1 MVTSKYPIPQY
12 IATAN
17 LELRSNL
24 STLELYSLMWSKNTY
39 LICIQECHKN
49 ARSQSILV
57 SHYILLTQSSAT
69 NQTHLELTV
78 INVDVRVERIS
89 RWKYRKVKWL
99 AVTGNGTQDTGCAT
113 SALPLTYDNLITSS
127 PHNALHVLHRWDWN
141 TILIPILLMLKK
153 KLDCDLTLKSS
164 LIFFCKIRSYVT
176 QQPQYMK
183 TEGLLLQASKVN
195 V

>member
-1 MVTSKYPIPQY
+1 MVTSKYPILQY

-57 SHYILLTQSSAT
+57 SHYILLTQGSAT

-113 SALPLTYDNLITSS
+113 SALPLTYDNLTTSS
-127 PHNALHVLHRWDWN
+127 PHNPLHVLHRWDWN
-141 TILIPILLMLKK
+141 TILIPILRMLKK
-153 KLDCDLTLKSS
+153 K
-164 LIFFCKIRSYVT
+164 
-176 QQPQYMK
+176 
-183 TEGLLLQASKVN
+183 
-195 V
+195 